1 MIEEMKGREKLW
13 TCIARC
19 QVCKKELNRA
29 LHVPEHA
36 KTQVIISS
44 PLVAIC
50 PEKHHN
56 TMSDCNIGVDLEWVE
71 EVG

>member
-1 MIEEMKGREKLW
+1 MNEQKNLW

-29 LHVPEHA
+29 LHVPEY
-36 KTQVIISS
+36 KKVQVTISA

-50 PEKHHN
+50 DCKNHN
-56 TMSDCNIGVDLEWVE
+56 TISDCNIGVDLEWVKE
-71 EVG
+71 E